1 MTKNNKG
8 GGLNMCNDLDCIRTI
23 AALGDKRDDRPS
35 LPLNQIATNLEV

>member
-1 MTKNNKG
+1 MTESSKG

-35 LPLNQIATNLEV
+35 PALNQISTNLEV